1 MDMIEQAAIFLL
13 TAVLLVPLFQRLK
26 LGAVLGYLAAGMVI
40 GPWGLG
46 VVAEAKATLQFAE
59 FGIVLL
65 LFLIGLEL
73 DPARLWALRRSVFGL
88 GGAQVGVTGLV
99 LALGA
104 LAFGL
109 RWEAAVVAGAGA
121 SADSLASEGS
131 SLVAAAA
138 SATASASVPSADV
151 SVLVAQSAMVSISGV
166 GVAPDESSG
175 GSGVTRGARFGR
187 MHCSITTSSS
197 PGAPSQR
204 MSPLRSS
211 VPSGP
216 IALSLTWTVRDEPV
230 SWTVTRPSSTS
241 TRAWNGLTAGRS
253 R

>member
-46 VVAEAKATLQFAE
+46 VAAEAKATLQFAE

-109 RWEAAVVAGAGA
+109 RWEAAVVAGAGLAALGLNLVWRAGLGGEPPTLVLVIVAVLGALGALSVARHVVIIGTALAGAWSLIVGGMALAGNA
-121 SADSLASEGS
+121 SALE
-131 SLVAAAA
+131 AA
-138 SATASASVPSADV
+138 S
-151 SVLVAQSAMVSISGV
+151 
-166 GVAPDESSG
+166 G
-175 GSGVTRGARFGR
+175 GAVWVFYPLDAGMPTRWV
-187 MHCSITTSSS
+187 I
-197 PGAPSQR
+197 PGW
-204 MSPLRSS
+204 
-211 VPSGP
+211 
-216 IALSLTWTVRDEPV
+216 IALSVAGVAVQLATTGRTGRRKRAAAVER
-230 SWTVTRPSSTS
+230 TR
-241 TRAWNGLTAGRS
+241 R
-253 R
+253 